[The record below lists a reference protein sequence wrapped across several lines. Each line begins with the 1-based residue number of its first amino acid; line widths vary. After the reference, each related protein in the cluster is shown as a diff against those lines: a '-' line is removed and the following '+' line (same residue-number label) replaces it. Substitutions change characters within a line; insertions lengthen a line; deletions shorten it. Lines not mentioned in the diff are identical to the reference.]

1 MLRLALAALLT
12 SSAFGCTGLFEPNGV
27 RWIDGS
33 DESRVYHSSVLNVRW
48 TKQLAEEQGGPY
60 IPVENASAAFDHVR
74 NRVYIGSADGRFYAF
89 GSSGQRYFHYDPG
102 AGIESAPAIDTQL
115 GRIFLA
121 AEDGRVHALEPDG
134 EVRWV
139 KSAEGPVRQSPLL
152 DEGILYL
159 TREDDAVVAMN
170 REDGEI
176 FWTYK
181 REGTVEFSISGHAGL
196 MMAGGNLIT
205 GFSDGTIVALS
216 PADGSVVWERT
227 TAVDVEPE
235 EGETRQFFDSDATPV
250 LHRGVLYA
258 AGFSAGLYALDP
270 ASGTVLWREA
280 DLKTITGLAAVG
292 RMLITASAQDGVR
305 AYDLSRREIAWVSPI
320 ENGAPSTPVV
330 AAPYVL
336 VGEALG
342 SLRALHLRTGDE
354 VSRIDLGTGFSSA
367 PLAFGRYGFAI
378 SNGGRL
384 IAFVI

>member
-1 MLRLALAALLT
+1 MLRFALAVALLC
-12 SSAFGCTGLFEPNGV
+12 SACSGLFEPNGV

-33 DESRVYHSSVLNVRW
+33 DESRIHHSSVLNVRW

-60 IPVENASAAFDHVR
+60 VPVENASAAFDPIR

-89 GSSGQRYFHYDPG
+89 GSSGRQFFHYDPG
-102 AGIESAPAIDTQL
+102 AGIESAAAVDTTL

-139 KSAEGPVRQSPLL
+139 ESAEGPVRQSPLL
-152 DEGILYL
+152 GDEVLYL

-170 REDGEI
+170 RENGEI

-196 MMAGGNLIT
+196 MMAAGYLIT
-205 GFSDGTIVALS
+205 GFSDGTVVALN
-216 PADGSVVWERT
+216 PADGTVAWERT

-235 EGETRQFFDSDATPV
+235 EGETRQFFDADATPV
-250 LHRGVLYA
+250 LHGGVLYA

-270 ASGTVLWREA
+270 ASGTVLWREPE
-280 DLKTITGLAAVG
+280 LKTITGLAASG
-292 RMLITASAQDGVR
+292 RMLITTSAQDGVR
-305 AYDLSRREIAWVSPI
+305 CFDLQRREVAWSSPI
-320 ENGAPSTPVV
+320 ENGAPSTPVI
-330 AAPYVL
+330 ATPYVL

-342 SLRALHLRTGDE
+342 SLRALRIQNGGE
-354 VSRIDLGTGFSSA
+354 VSRIDLGTGFSGA
-367 PLAFGRYGFAI
+367 PLAYGRYGFVI

-384 IAFVI
+384 VAFVI